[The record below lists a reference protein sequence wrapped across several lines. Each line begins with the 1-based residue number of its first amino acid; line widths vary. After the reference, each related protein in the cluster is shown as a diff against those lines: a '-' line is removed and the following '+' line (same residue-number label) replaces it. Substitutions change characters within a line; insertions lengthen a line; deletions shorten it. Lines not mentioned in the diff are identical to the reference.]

1 MDFLL
6 AVLSFLI
13 VLTPLIL
20 IHEWGHFIACRMVG
34 VTVLEFGLGF
44 PPRAA
49 KLFERNGTEFTLN
62 WLPLGGF
69 VRPLG
74 EDFVRPVGEAAT
86 ERERQAYRQYQAEL
100 EALGKKV
107 PKLKSV
113 AEASP
118 LQRLFFLAAG
128 SGMNIIAA
136 MVLLIIA
143 ATITLPPVVLSAAPN
158 SPAAQN
164 GLQYGDVITA
174 VNGVS
179 VSTTEQIEAQ
189 ITAHRESDQR
199 AEPIRLTV
207 ARNGEQRE
215 VLLGEPTSRFPSQA
229 VLITAITRNS
239 PADGLFQPNDVILSV
254 DGRVRGTE
262 SIVEYVRER
271 GGTPVTFEVQRG
283 SERLTLEVVPRRN
296 PPSGE
301 GPVGIGL
308 RPLVFDLNTGLALEN
323 RAEGK
328 PFVEAIG
335 AGVQRTGFVLEQLI
349 RFPVDL
355 IRGALTIE
363 EARPVSVV
371 GISQLGGQVVSA
383 SVEDRSPLRLINF
396 AALISLALGFTNLL
410 PIPGLDGGRILFVL
424 VEIIR
429 GKPMAPER
437 EGVIHMVGLMIILGL
452 FVVLVVN
459 DLVNPI
465 GQLIR

>member
-6 AVLSFLI
+6 SVLSFVI

-20 IHEWGHFIACRMVG
+20 IHEWGHFIACRLTG

-74 EDFVRPVGEAAT
+74 EDFVRPVGEEAT
-86 ERERQAYRQYQAEL
+86 ERERQAYRRYQEEL
-100 EALGKKV
+100 AALGRKV

-113 AEASP
+113 AEATP

-128 SGMNIIAA
+128 SGMNAVAA
-136 MVLLIIA
+136 VVLLIIA
-143 ATITLPPVVLSAAPN
+143 ATISLPPVVLAAAPN
-158 SPAAQN
+158 SPAAVS
-164 GLQYGDVITA
+164 GLQFGDVITA

-179 VSTTEQIEAQ
+179 ISSTAQIEAQ
-189 ITAHRESDQR
+189 IEAHRNSEQRDQ
-199 AEPIRLTV
+199 PIRLTV
-207 ARNGEQRE
+207 QRNGEARE
-215 VLLGEPTSRFPSQA
+215 VVLGEQTGKFPNQA
-229 VLITAITRNS
+229 VLITSVTRNM
-239 PADGLFQPNDVILSV
+239 PADGVFEPNDVILSV
-254 DGRVRGTE
+254 DGRVRSTE
-262 SIVEYVRER
+262 SIVEYVRQR
-271 GGTPVTFEVQRG
+271 GGEEVTFVVQRG
-283 SERLTLEVVPRRN
+283 NQRLTLTVVPRRDVAV
-296 PPSGE
+296 GE
-301 GPVGIGL
+301 PAVGIGL
-308 RPLVFDLNTGLALEN
+308 RPLEFNLITGLALED

-328 PFVEAIG
+328 PFFEAIG
-335 AGVQRTGFVLEQLI
+335 AGIQRTGLILEQLI

-383 SVEDRSPLRLINF
+383 AVEDRSPLRLINF

-424 VEIIR
+424 IEIVR

-437 EGVIHMVGLMIILGL
+437 EGVIHMVGLLFILGL
-452 FVVLVVN
+452 FMILVVN

-465 GQLIR
+465 GQVIR

>member
-20 IHEWGHFIACRMVG
+20 IHEWGHFIACRLTG

-74 EDFVRPVGEAAT
+74 EDFVRPVGEEAT
-86 ERERQAYRQYQAEL
+86 ERDRQAYRRYL
-100 EALGKKV
+100 EEMAALRKKV

-113 AEASP
+113 AEATP

-128 SGMNIIAA
+128 SGMNVIAA
-136 MVLLIIA
+136 VVLLIIA
-143 ATITLPPVVLSAAPN
+143 ATISLPPVVLAAAPN
-158 SPAAQN
+158 SPAAN
-164 GLQYGDVITA
+164 GGLQTGDVITA
-174 VNGVS
+174 VNGVA
-179 VSTTEQIEAQ
+179 VSNAAQIEELIEAQ
-189 ITAHRESDQR
+189 RNSEQLIT
-199 AEPIRLTV
+199 LTV
-207 ARNGEQRE
+207 QRGDETLQLTLGEQT
-215 VLLGEPTSRFPSQA
+215 GRFPNQA
-229 VLITAITRNS
+229 VLITGVTPGM
-239 PADGLFQPNDVILSV
+239 PADGIFLPNDIILSV
-254 DGRVRGTE
+254 DGRVRSVQ

-271 GGTPVTFEVQRG
+271 GGQTVTFVVQRG
-283 SERLTLEVVPRRN
+283 TERLTLEVVPLRN
-296 PPSGE
+296 VAAGQPA
-301 GPVGIGL
+301 VGIGL
-308 RPLVFDLNTGLALEN
+308 QPLEFSLTTGLALAD
-323 RAEGK
+323 RAQGK
-328 PFVEAIG
+328 SFPEAIS
-335 AGVQRTGFVLEQLI
+335 AGIEQTGFILGQLI

-383 SVEDRSPLRLINF
+383 AVEDRSPLRLINF

-424 VEIIR
+424 VEIVR

-437 EGVIHMVGLMIILGL
+437 EGFIHMIGLMFLLGL
-452 FVVLVVN
+452 FMILVVN
-459 DLVNPI
+459 DIVNPI

>member
-74 EDFVRPVGEAAT
+74 EDFVRPVGEDAT

-113 AEASP
+113 AEATP

-136 MVLLIIA
+136 VVLLIIS
-143 ATITLPPVVLSAAPN
+143 ATITLPPVVLGIAPN
-158 SPAAQN
+158 SPAALN

-179 VSTTEQIEAQ
+179 VSATEQIEAQ
-189 ITAHRESDQR
+189 IKAHRESDQK

-215 VLLGEPTSRFPSQA
+215 VLLSEPTSRFPSQA
-229 VLITAITRNS
+229 VLITGITPNS
-239 PADGLFQPNDVILSV
+239 PADGVFEPNDIILSV
-254 DGRVRGTE
+254 DGAARATE
-262 SIVEYVRER
+262 SIVAYVRER
-271 GGTPVTFEVQRG
+271 AGETVTFVVQRSG
-283 SERLTLEVVPRRN
+283 ERLTLEVVPRRD
-296 PPSGE
+296 PPPGQAA
-301 GPVGIGL
+301 VGIGL
-308 RPLVFDLNTGLALEN
+308 RPLEFDLVTGLALED

-328 PFVEAIG
+328 PFIEAIG
-335 AGVQRTGFVLEQLI
+335 IGVQRTGFILEQLI

-355 IRGALTIE
+355 VRGALTIE

-383 SVEDRSPLRLINF
+383 AVEDRSPLRLINF

>member
-6 AVLSFLI
+6 AVLSFVI

-20 IHEWGHFIACRMVG
+20 IHEWGHFIACRLTG

-74 EDFVRPVGEAAT
+74 EDFVRPVGEEAT
-86 ERERQAYRQYQAEL
+86 ERERQAYRKYQEEL
-100 EALGKKV
+100 AALGKKV

-113 AEASP
+113 AEATP

-128 SGMNIIAA
+128 SGMNVVAA
-136 MVLLIIA
+136 LVLLIIA
-143 ATITLPPVVLSAAPN
+143 ATISLPPVALAAAPN
-158 SPAAQN
+158 SPAAVGGVQA
-164 GLQYGDVITA
+164 GDVITA
-174 VNGVS
+174 VNGVP
-179 VSTTEQIEAQ
+179 VSSSAQIEAQ
-189 ITAHRESDQR
+189 IEAQRDQ
-199 AEPIRLTV
+199 PITLTV
-207 ARNGEQRE
+207 QRGGETLQITLGEQT
-215 VLLGEPTSRFPSQA
+215 GRFPNQA
-229 VLITAITRNS
+229 VLITSVTRNM
-239 PADGLFQPNDVILSV
+239 PADGIFQPNDVILSV
-254 DGRVRGTE
+254 DGRVMSTQ
-262 SIVEYVRER
+262 SLVEYVRQR
-271 GGTPVTFEVQRG
+271 GGETVTFVVQRG

-296 PPSGE
+296 VAAGE
-301 GPVGIGL
+301 PAVGIGL
-308 RPLVFDLNTGLALEN
+308 RPLEFNLLTGLALED

-328 PFVEAIG
+328 PLPEAVL
-335 AGVQRTGFVLEQLI
+335 AGIQRTGFILEQLI
-349 RFPVDL
+349 RFPIDL

-383 SVEDRSPLRLINF
+383 SVEDGSPLRLINF

-424 VEIIR
+424 IEIVR

-437 EGVIHMVGLMIILGL
+437 EGVIHMLGLMFILGL
-452 FVVLVVN
+452 FMLLVVN
-459 DLVNPI
+459 DIVNPI
-465 GQLIR
+465 GQVIR

>member
-6 AVLSFLI
+6 AVLSFVI

-20 IHEWGHFIACRMVG
+20 IHEWGHFIACRLTG

-74 EDFVRPVGEAAT
+74 EDFVRPVGEEAT
-86 ERERQAYRQYQAEL
+86 EREREAYRKYQEEL
-100 EALGKKV
+100 AALGKKV

-113 AEASP
+113 AEATP

-128 SGMNIIAA
+128 SGMNVLAA
-136 MVLLIIA
+136 VVLLIIA
-143 ATITLPPVVLSAAPN
+143 ATISLPPVVLAVAPN
-158 SPAAQN
+158 SPAAAS
-164 GLQYGDVITA
+164 GLQFGDVITA
-174 VNGVS
+174 VNGVP
-179 VSTTEQIEAQ
+179 VSSTAQIEAQ
-189 ITAHRESDQR
+189 IEAHRNSEQRDQ
-199 AEPIRLTV
+199 PIRLTV
-207 ARNGEQRE
+207 ERKGEAREVVLGEQT
-215 VLLGEPTSRFPSQA
+215 GRFPNQA
-229 VLITAITRNS
+229 VLVTSVTRNM
-239 PADGLFQPNDVILSV
+239 PADGIFEPDDIILSV
-254 DGRVRGTE
+254 DGRVRSAE

-271 GGTPVTFEVQRG
+271 GGQEVTFVVLRG
-283 SERLTLEVVPRRN
+283 AERLTLTVVPRRVTAN
-296 PPSGE
+296 EPA
-301 GPVGIGL
+301 VGIGL
-308 RPLVFDLNTGLALEN
+308 RPLEFDLFTGLALED
-323 RAEGK
+323 RSEGK
-328 PFVEAIG
+328 PLFEAIG
-335 AGVQRTGFVLEQLI
+335 VGIQNTGAILGQLI
-349 RFPVDL
+349 RFPIDL
-355 IRGALTIE
+355 IRGALTVE

-383 SVEDRSPLRLINF
+383 AVEDRSPLRLINF

-424 VEIIR
+424 VELVR

-437 EGVIHMVGLMIILGL
+437 EGFIHMVGLMFILGL
-452 FVVLVVN
+452 FMLLVIN

-465 GQLIR
+465 GQVIR

>member
-6 AVLSFLI
+6 AVLSFVI

-20 IHEWGHFIACRMVG
+20 IHEWGHFIACRLTG

-74 EDFVRPVGEAAT
+74 EDFVRPVGEEAT
-86 ERERQAYRQYQAEL
+86 ERDRQAYRKYQEEL
-100 EALGKKV
+100 AALSKKV

-113 AEASP
+113 AEATP

-128 SGMNIIAA
+128 SGMNVVAA
-136 MVLLIIA
+136 LVLLILA
-143 ATITLPPVVLSAAPN
+143 ATISLPPVVLAAAPN
-158 SPAAQN
+158 SPAAVGGVQM
-164 GLQYGDVITA
+164 GDVITA

-179 VSTTEQIEAQ
+179 VSSAAQIAAQIEAHRNSDRRDQ
-189 ITAHRESDQR
+189 PIT
-199 AEPIRLTV
+199 LTV
-207 ARNGEQRE
+207 QRDGQSLEVTLGEQT
-215 VLLGEPTSRFPSQA
+215 GRFPNQA
-229 VLITAITRNS
+229 VLITNIMRGT
-239 PADGLFQPNDVILSV
+239 PADGIFLPDDIILSV
-254 DGRVRGTE
+254 DGRVRTPQ
-262 SIVEYVRER
+262 SIVEYVRQR
-271 GGTPVTFEVQRG
+271 GGETVTFVVQRG
-283 SERLTLEVVPRRN
+283 NERLTLEVVPRRDVA
-296 PPSGE
+296 PGE
-301 GPVGIGL
+301 PAVGIGL
-308 RPLVFDLNTGLALEN
+308 RALEFDLLTGLALED
-323 RAEGK
+323 RADGK
-328 PFVEAIG
+328 PLPEAVV
-335 AGVQRTGFVLEQLI
+335 AGFERTGFILGQLI

-355 IRGALTIE
+355 IRGALTLE

-424 VEIIR
+424 IEMVR
-429 GKPMAPER
+429 RKPIAPER
-437 EGVIHMVGLMIILGL
+437 EGFIHMLGLMFILGL
-452 FVVLVVN
+452 FLLLVFN
-459 DLVNPI
+459 DIVNPI
-465 GQLIR
+465 GQVIR